1 MLMSIPYSSNGVER
15 SLPFPLE
22 GELEERIAADP
33 EWQRG
38 AEWGDPRP
46 GHPEGAVKFHIAEVL
61 ANVERYAETAADR
74 SRLRLIALTHDTF
87 KHRVDESRPRV
98 GENHHGLIARRFAE
112 RYITDPVVLEIVELH
127 DEAYNAYS
135 MGSRRGAWVEA
146 EARAHRLL
154 DRLGSSALL
163 YRTFFRC
170 DNETG
175 SKTSESFVW
184 FARVSARREKPTG

>member
-1 MLMSIPYSSNGVER
+1 MTN
-15 SLPFPLE
+15 LPFKLE
-22 GELEERIAADP
+22 GELEERIAADA

-38 AEWGDPRP
+38 VEWGDPRP

-61 ANVERYAETAADR
+61 ANVERHAQSDHDR
-74 SRLRLIALTHDTF
+74 SRLRLIALIHDTF
-87 KHRVDESRPRV
+87 KHRVNRSRPRA

-112 RYITDPVVLEIVELH
+112 RYVSDPLVLEMIELH

-135 MGSRRGAWVEA
+135 VGARRGAWAEA

-154 DRLGSSALL
+154 TRLGASADL

-175 SKTSESFVW
+175 DKTPDPLEW
-184 FARVSARREKPTG
+184 FARVSGSATIATG